1 MSALDPQD
9 ELARIRRIPA
19 QLMIATRQ
27 EYMIAKGYS
36 TEPTVGEL
44 FDWSMAL
51 TQDRRDGVL
60 GAKLEAQDG

>member
-1 MSALDPQD
+1 
-9 ELARIRRIPA
+9 
-19 QLMIATRQ
+19 MIATRQ

-36 TEPTVGEL
+36 AEPTVGEL

-60 GAKLEAQDG
+60 GAKLEAQDE